1 MVLLPH
7 VVNIPPSHTCNGQ
20 MQRKTDTFWIKK
32 YEIIY
37 FWFFIPY
44 CQPHRSRGL
53 KVLHRKHG
61 SHWHWDPG
69 GWLFYHVGNLGNPGI
84 WKNIISGIS
93 WCIWN
98 LLVLL
103 CIHPW
108 NWFIKAIKDLVGL
121 NLQKPSEFTPQN
133 CKWICCHYYEL
144 LWHKHLKPLLQ
155 FFILHC
161 FSLPAPC
168 FENSFQPNS
177 KEG

>member
-1 MVLLPH
+1 MKLFTFGSLFPTANPTEAEGWRCCTGNMV
-7 VVNIPPSHTCNGQ
+7 HTGIG
-20 MQRKTDTFWIKK
+20 T
-32 YEIIY
+32 
-37 FWFFIPY
+37 
-44 CQPHRSRGL
+44 
-53 KVLHRKHG
+53 
-61 SHWHWDPG
+61 G

-155 FFILHC
+155 LFILHC